1 MIANESYSVP
11 NVRLLKPILWMLFFL
26 AAAPLLRAQGQQGI
40 DPSTPPPP
48 PPADSPAPKTPAV
61 TPIDPGVPP
70 LPPPSESET
79 AAATASPAPVFD
91 PYHAQKSIDV
101 GTFYMK
107 QGKYDAAID
116 RFEEAAHYQPS
127 LALPWR
133 LLGEACEKKRDYPK
147 AIESYKKYLEIFPRA
162 PDAEKITKQISALE
176 EKVAKESPK
185 EPAR

>member
-1 MIANESYSVP
+1 M
-11 NVRLLKPILWMLFFL
+11 RLLKPILWLLFLF
-26 AAAPLLRAQGQQGI
+26 AGTHSLRAQGQGI

-48 PPADSPAPKTPAV
+48 PPPDTPAPKTPAAP
-61 TPIDPGVPP
+61 PIDPGVPP
-70 LPPPSESET
+70 PPPPSETE
-79 AAATASPAPVFD
+79 AAAAPSAPVFD

-133 LLGEACEKKRDYPK
+133 LLGEAYEKKRDYPK
-147 AIESYKKYLEIFPRA
+147 AIETYKKYLEVFPRA
-162 PDAEKITKQISALE
+162 GDADKITKQIAALE
-176 EKVAKESPK
+176 EKVAKESSK